1 MSINCINMGK
11 IMKYFLILLVLFSM
25 PVSAEVYKWTDDS
38 GRIHYSDKGRTNKAV
53 ESIEVKV
60 NSYKHLANELVP
72 GRDARDKKESKK
84 VIMYST
90 SWCGYCAKAR
100 KYFNSNNIKFTEY
113 DIEKSKKARRQYDAI
128 GGRGVPVILVAKK
141 RMNGFS
147 IDRFNR
153 IYQ

>member
-1 MSINCINMGK
+1 MGK

-72 GRDARDKKESKK
+72 GRDASDKKESKK
-84 VIMYST
+84 VIIVL
-90 SWCGYCAKAR
+90 K
-100 KYFNSNNIKFTEY
+100 NSFL
-113 DIEKSKKARRQYDAI
+113 
-128 GGRGVPVILVAKK
+128 VITYIISI
-141 RMNGFS
+141 FS
-147 IDRFNR
+147 LILL
-153 IYQ
+153 I